1 MNKITNKT
9 TYAVSG
15 MTCGGCVARVKA
27 ALDQFSA
34 DVKVTLEPPLAVLSA
49 PSINITAL
57 NVALSK
63 AGKYKL
69 TELNTSELKT
79 IQLNASELNASE
91 PNASEPNISEF
102 KISDLS
108 NDEAINRELNKAPI
122 IANGAIESISW
133 FATYKPLLLVFAYIL
148 LVTFAVEYIAGQFKL
163 HRFMPNFMA
172 GFFLVFSFFK
182 MLDLAGFANT
192 YSMYDVLARRF
203 HAYGYFYPFIE
214 LSLGTA
220 YLLGY
225 RPMLT
230 NVVTLIVMAF
240 SSIGVIM
247 AVMNKQK
254 IKCACLG
261 TGFNLPMTTVTIIED
276 LLMASMAAWMLV

>member
-57 NVALSK
+57 NIALSK

-79 IQLNASELNASE
+79 
-91 PNASEPNISEF
+91 SEPNISEF

-108 NDEAINRELNKAPI
+108 NDEAKTRELNKAPI

-148 LVTFAVEYIAGQFKL
+148 LVTFAVEYIAGQFEL

-225 RPMLT
+225 RPMFT

-240 SSIGVIM
+240 SSIGVII